1 MSNNPLLAA
10 DALPDFAAIRP
21 DHVVPAVEAAIAA
34 HAEAMKALAAR
45 PGDPAL
51 LADKD
56 AADVAISRVWGW
68 SAIW

>member
-45 PGDPAL
+45 PGDPAYM
-51 LADKD
+51 
-56 AADVAISRVWGW
+56 RN
-68 SAIW
+68 